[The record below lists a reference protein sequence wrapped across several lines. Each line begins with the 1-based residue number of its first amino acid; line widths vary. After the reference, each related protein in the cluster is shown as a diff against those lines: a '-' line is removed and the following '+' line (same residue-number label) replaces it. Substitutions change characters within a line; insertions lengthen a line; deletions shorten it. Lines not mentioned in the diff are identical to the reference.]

1 MNFVVKDIKASAAA
15 ETFLARKHHKML
27 VNGNWVP
34 AMAGETIDT
43 VNPATGVVIGDFPA
57 AQVEDVN
64 EAVRSARAA
73 LEEGQWSKCTPRD
86 RERLMWRLADLIEAN
101 MTELAELET
110 IDQGKPLYVANTEV
124 HILIQDLRFYAGL
137 CTKIQGE
144 TFTTSIDYL
153 PGNTDTFAYTV
164 KEPVGVVGAIVP
176 WNSPLIMAG
185 FKLGPALATGCT
197 VILKPAENTS
207 LTAIRLGELVM
218 EAGFPPGVV
227 NVVTGY
233 GHQAGNALAAHM
245 DVDKIAF
252 TGSTRTGRSIIDAAK
267 GNLKRVTLELGGK
280 SPAIFFDDC
289 NMNIAIAGAAN
300 AVTWNSG
307 QICVAGS
314 RLYAH
319 KSIFDRMV
327 AGVSEILG
335 SMPLGNGLD
344 PNTAIGPMVSALQAD
359 SIDGFIQRGIEAG
372 AEAVVGGGK
381 ADAAGGCFIKPTVL
395 VNTQP
400 NMQCVKEEIFGPVLV
415 CMPFDDV
422 DEVIR
427 QANNSIYGLSASIW
441 TENHSKAIRLSRRL
455 KVGTVWVNSH
465 LLFDEA
471 VPIGGYKQSGFGRDR
486 GAQAIE
492 NYMETKTVFAAIQ

>member
-1 MNFVVKDIKASAAA
+1 MNVIVNDIRVSTAA
-15 ETFLARKHHKML
+15 EQFLARKNHKML
-27 VNGNWVP
+27 INGNWVE
-34 AMAGETIDT
+34 AVAGGTIDT
-43 VNPATGVVIGDFPA
+43 INPATGEVIGNFPA
-57 AQVEDVN
+57 AHVEDVN
-64 EAVRSARAA
+64 EAVRGARAA
-73 LEEGQWSKCTPRD
+73 LEEGRWSKCTPRD
-86 RERLMWRLADLIEAN
+86 REALMWKLADLVEAN

-110 IDQGKPLYVANTEV
+110 IDQGKPLYVAQAEV
-124 HILIQDLRFYAGL
+124 PILVQDLRFYAGL

-153 PGNTDTFAYTV
+153 PGDTDTFAYTI

-185 FKLGPALATGCT
+185 FKLGPALAAGCT

-207 LTAIRLGELVM
+207 LTAIRLGELVL

-227 NVVTGY
+227 NVITGY

-252 TGSTRTGRSIIDAAK
+252 TGSTKTGRAIIDAAK
-267 GNLKRVTLELGGK
+267 GNLKKVTLELGGK
-280 SPAIFFDDC
+280 SPAIFLDDC
-289 NMNIAIAGAAN
+289 NMDIAIGGAAN
-300 AVTWNSG
+300 AVTWNNG

-319 KSIFDRMV
+319 KSIFDKMV
-327 AGVSEILG
+327 AGVSDILDN
-335 SMPLGNGLD
+335 MPMGNGLD
-344 PNTAIGPMVSALQAD
+344 PNIAIGPMVSAVQAD
-359 SIDGFIQRGIEAG
+359 SIDGFIQRGLAAG

-381 ADAAGGCFIKPTVL
+381 AEAAGGCFIKPTVL

-400 NMQCVKEEIFGPVLV
+400 TMQCVTEEIFGPVLV

-422 DEVIR
+422 DDVIG

-455 KVGTVWVNSH
+455 KAGTVWINTH

-486 GAQAIE
+486 GAQAME
-492 NYMETKTVFAAIQ
+492 NYMETKTVFAAI